1 MELEKDYIDNYENYR
16 TNIVSLLAYLLGVK
30 DEIFETESTRF
41 IPELINEY
49 ENDDNLKI
57 IRCLSQ
63 LRMNFLQNTKAITA
77 QQANL
82 VPIEM
87 MTGYVNSDAIKF
99 LRSKGLEVIK
109 VNSNVNTIIAVL
121 NQFMLDNIDKIKS
134 YIPDWIKWE
143 YIKNMFLMPGGYAGI
158 NCSQI
163 QNKTGEKK
171 VFTAIKKV
179 KSSLFLNKSFY
190 PYGVY
195 LYWPESKM
203 ESYYGNILF
212 NDEKLLKLLYA
223 AYGQTFHA
231 NSYVIDATVET
242 KDIVYNFID
251 ESKNVCVLVDCENVD
266 PFRFASVFANLEE
279 EKFNKI
285 KKVILYDD
293 VNTSNAWDYLGK
305 IVNLPIEHY
314 EVKRVLENKSLV
326 DIVMATGACKEY
338 YENDTE
344 SLILASS
351 DSDFWGLV
359 ESLPNARFLVLNE
372 SDKTSE
378 VILSCLEEHGINYC
392 FMDGFAQAEV
402 QEFKDRVLFQN
413 LKGVLDDF
421 NENGNFAFEGPKDL
435 LDHIFA
441 LSYIKGSFDQ
451 IQNEKDAFYNKYLKH
466 GFVIKPVED
475 ANGVHYVMEISKK

>member
-171 VFTAIKKV
+171 VFAAINKAYKIGDKVLQLKNEPSLGIMNGDDGIILDYEKNDEHEILYIDFGGHIVQYDVADLDNLTLGYAISIHKSQGMEFDNVIIPIVPAFYIMLKPKLIYTAFTRAKRKLIILGQTQ
-179 KSSLFLNKSFY
+179 SLNQALYQSDEGRQTSLFLKKATDEVVYIDDPEIPFDTLGEEDMENIS
-190 PYGVY
+190 PY
-195 LYWPESKM
+195 S
-203 ESYYGNILF
+203 
-212 NDEKLLKLLYA
+212 
-223 AYGQTFHA
+223 
-231 NSYVIDATVET
+231 
-242 KDIVYNFID
+242 
-251 ESKNVCVLVDCENVD
+251 
-266 PFRFASVFANLEE
+266 
-279 EKFNKI
+279 
-285 KKVILYDD
+285 
-293 VNTSNAWDYLGK
+293 
-305 IVNLPIEHY
+305 
-314 EVKRVLENKSLV
+314 
-326 DIVMATGACKEY
+326 
-338 YENDTE
+338 
-344 SLILASS
+344 
-351 DSDFWGLV
+351 
-359 ESLPNARFLVLNE
+359 
-372 SDKTSE
+372 
-378 VILSCLEEHGINYC
+378 
-392 FMDGFAQAEV
+392 FMD
-402 QEFKDRVLFQN
+402 
-413 LKGVLDDF
+413 
-421 NENGNFAFEGPKDL
+421 
-435 LDHIFA
+435 
-441 LSYIKGSFDQ
+441 
-451 IQNEKDAFYNKYLKH
+451 
-466 GFVIKPVED
+466 
-475 ANGVHYVMEISKK
+475 